1 VLEGPARAV
10 SQSFEWRRAFAVVS
24 AGVDA
29 SGACVAPKASHGG
42 FGNWDGGSGDND
54 DDEGETYSKSD
65 SKYETVCFHAGASTP
80 GGRHV
85 VGVLGFHNGV
95 PEKALAV
102 ELPAG
107 QEVVDAVA
115 YTKGRVLA
123 LCQPAGG
130 ATFGAKGAAG
140 GPASV
145 VMLDTRS
152 GRGGGSGGFVALE
165 GQGTLQASGR
175 AAPPPPGCAPER
187 PPRRRTLPG
196 LEATAP
202 LAVGTRK
209 GLAAV
214 LVGTRRIVLLDLEE
228 DESDE
233 DESDEDEDG
242 E

>member
-1 VLEGPARAV
+1 
-10 SQSFEWRRAFAVVS
+10 
-24 AGVDA
+24 
-29 SGACVAPKASHGG
+29 VAPKASHGG

-102 ELPAG
+102 EVPAG

-130 ATFGAKGAAG
+130 ATFGANGAAG

-175 AAPPPPGCAPER
+175 AAPPPPGCAPASSIVSVSFQPGDADATGDGAAPER